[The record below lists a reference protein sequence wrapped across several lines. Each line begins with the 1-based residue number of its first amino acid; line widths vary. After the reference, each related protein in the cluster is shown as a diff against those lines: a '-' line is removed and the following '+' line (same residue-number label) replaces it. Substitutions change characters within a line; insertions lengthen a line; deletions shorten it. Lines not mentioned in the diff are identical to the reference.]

1 MLPLNRQVGR
11 LNRSLLTLTLILFF
25 SLPPLH
31 LHGAELARRPFAIPA
46 ADAEVTLETFSDQ
59 AGAQVVYL
67 IEDVRGVATNP
78 VQGPFAPREALERL
92 VARTELRVEVDG
104 KTGAFVV
111 RRESKSPGPPE
122 SPQPI
127 APSPPQS
134 MKNTPRTLLA
144 ALAGWISLGS
154 VDAQT
159 AAPSSSTTEE
169 AVMLSPFQVSTS
181 KDQGYEASETLS
193 GTRLSTPNKFVG
205 AAITDVTPALMQDL
219 ALTNMQDLINFVPNS
234 ASYFGGGIG
243 GDSTGNNALFGIS
256 YYVRGNL
263 VSSASRDFIK
273 YRVYE
278 DAYNVE
284 RFSFSRG
291 PNSILFGI
299 GDPAGIANSVSKR
312 AQYKNSYGATFRFDS
327 NDSARGTFDLN
338 RQLIPQRL
346 ALRVAGL
353 HENRE
358 TDRKPS
364 DRKSDRIYGALTAN
378 PFRATTLR
386 LTTEKGHYDALN
398 VRPWPAA
405 DGLTPWIQAGRQEIP
420 TPFLNGAVNN
430 ATGTPSANLGTAPQP
445 PGILPTP
452 APASGPRGI
461 LAAAGFDITRNF
473 PYAGLTFSGS
483 GAALPTAPINMNGL
497 IYPIKPFQFGTT
509 GERNPTLLNALIPY
523 KANVL
528 GYGNRVV
535 QDFDNRMITL
545 EQAIGRDLFVELLYS
560 RQHIDAVN
568 DYSSQNVDNIFID
581 KNPTL
586 LALRGGFLTNPNYNR
601 YFVINDQ
608 PTSYEQRF
616 IDETYR
622 ATASYKLEAKRHLR
636 GRLGEWLGYHNFA
649 GLAER
654 TTSDFVQHFA
664 FLRNTNNAVMGTVP
678 QFPVAGTIDIQSANN
693 MIAAINYIDPQR
705 PETWAFPD
713 LYPRYPH
720 ILFDGSAKP
729 APDANGLAPAWVVNS
744 STRSLQEIRSKMFV
758 MQDVFLGERLITT
771 FGWRKDNSRIWN
783 PPAGAKN
790 TAGGGYIKN
799 ILETSPKSVA
809 PVEKEGSTRTQ
820 GAVFYPLRWIGLS
833 YNQSMSFQPA
843 SGSSRDIWGNTLPNS
858 EGRGKDYGLKFS
870 LWDGLVNGSLSNFT
884 TSTIN
889 LATTQLRAG
898 PAGSIDGGRAAIR
911 STMERLL
918 PDDPYWRS
926 TNYPWNNDYRNLNDN
941 DSKGYEFSVTANPR
955 RNWRITG
962 NFSRQTT
969 KASNVGGYEREFLAL
984 ARSLFAPGGK
994 YAAYSA
1000 GTDGVTIQNQL
1011 SAIED
1016 VLTRAKSLEGRA
1028 DARQARYTARMST
1041 AYDFTSG
1048 PLKNWGTG
1056 GTFQFSKALIV
1067 GYPYIPGNPGL
1078 FNANNPYFGDDTKV
1092 VGVFTSYRFKVFK
1105 NYHCRLQL
1113 NVDNLFDDAD
1123 LHPIVKVDRGDGQ
1136 PVVSRYSLAGGR
1148 NWVLSGSVDF

>member
-1 MLPLNRQVGR
+1 MLPLTRQVGR
-11 LNRSLLTLTLILFF
+11 LHRHLLTLTLILFF

-46 ADAEVTLETFSDQ
+46 ADAEATLETFSDQ

-67 IEDVRGVATNP
+67 IKDVRGVTTNP
-78 VQGPFAPREALERL
+78 VQGTFAPRDALERL
-92 VARTELRVEVDG
+92 VASTALRVEQDE

-346 ALRVAGL
+346 AVRVAGL

-509 GERNPTLLNALIPY
+509 GERNPTLLNAPIPY

-586 LALRGGFLTNPNYNR
+586 LALRGGVLTNPNYNR
-601 YFVINDQ
+601 HFVINDQ

-720 ILFDGSAKP
+720 LLFDGSAKP

>member
-1 MLPLNRQVGR
+1 MPRPTPPLRLLWFLTLLCVSGLRAYAADVGRRSFNLPADDAENALRLFATQSGLEVLFSRSSTAGVRTKALQGDYAPLDALNRLLAGTPLVATPEP
-11 LNRSLLTLTLILFF
+11 RSGAIVVSRQRAAAQPTPGGGQSSAVEPQTKLMTNPNKSPRPLLT
-25 SLPPLH
+25 
-31 LHGAELARRPFAIPA
+31 
-46 ADAEVTLETFSDQ
+46 
-59 AGAQVVYL
+59 
-67 IEDVRGVATNP
+67 
-78 VQGPFAPREALERL
+78 
-92 VARTELRVEVDG
+92 
-104 KTGAFVV
+104 
-111 RRESKSPGPPE
+111 
-122 SPQPI
+122 
-127 APSPPQS
+127 
-134 MKNTPRTLLA
+134 

-154 VDAQT
+154 VEAQT
-159 AAPSSSTTEE
+159 TAPGSATADET
-169 AVMLSPFQVSTS
+169 VMLSPFQVSTS

-234 ASYFGGGIG
+234 ASYFGGGLA
-243 GDSTGNNALFGIS
+243 GDSTGNNSLFGIS

-327 NDSARGTFDLN
+327 NDSVRGTFDLN
-338 RQLIPQRL
+338 RQVIPQRL
-346 ALRVAGL
+346 AFRVAGL

-378 PFRATTLR
+378 PFRTTTLR

-420 TPFLNGAVNN
+420 TQFLNGAVNN
-430 ATGTPSANLGTAPQP
+430 ATGTPTANLGTAPQP

-509 GERNPTLLNALIPY
+509 GERNPTLLNAPIPY

-720 ILFDGSAKP
+720 LLFDGSAKP

-799 ILETSPKSVA
+799 ILETSPTSVA
-809 PVEKEGSTRTQ
+809 AVEKEGSTRTQ

-1105 NYHCRLQL
+1105 NYNCRLQL